1 MRSLG
6 FSLEPT
12 DDRAALGTPCLW
24 AWTDLLHFFV
34 FFVQLL
40 HNLSPKSHPKGI
52 ADRLACL
59 QGQARC
65 AACRADSAA
74 SNNRHRQAA
83 RSRIA
88 YQMESWVWTPDTKTQ
103 AMGPCKVLMQ

>member
-6 FSLEPT
+6 ISLEPT

-24 AWTDLLHFFV
+24 AWTDLFHFFV
-34 FFVQLL
+34 FLVQLL
-40 HNLSPKSHPKGI
+40 HNFPLKSHPKGI
-52 ADRLACL
+52 ADRFACL
-59 QGQARC
+59 QGQGRC

-74 SNNRHRQAA
+74 SNNRRRQAA

-88 YQMESWVWTPDTKTQ
+88 YQMERWVWMPDTKAQ
-103 AMGPCKVLMQ
+103 ERGPCKVLIR